1 MIVPV
6 KTGNHYKL
14 KKIDSWL
21 SRNDRMKQQSYTKQ
35 FILLSVL
42 LVILFFVNISLGSVS
57 IPLEDI
63 LKTITGNIPAKES
76 WEIIILNFRIPKA
89 ITAILVGSGLSICG
103 LLMQTLFRNPLAGP
117 FVLGISSGASLG
129 VAILILGSTVF
140 GGFLMANSISN
151 WSLPIAASLGA
162 FLVLTAII
170 IAANKVKDIMSILI
184 IGLMFGSL
192 TSAVISVLA
201 YFSEADQIQQYLF
214 WSFGSLGNLSWNE
227 LIVFAIIYTIGI
239 LGTISVIKPL
249 NSFLLGK
256 NYAKSLGINIKK
268 NRNIILLITSFLTG
282 VITAFS
288 GPIAFVGLAVP
299 HIARMI
305 FTTSNHKILIPAVII
320 LGAIVLLI
328 CDSIAQLPTSEF
340 TLPINAIT
348 SLFGAPIVI
357 WLLIRKKRI
366 FV

>member
-1 MIVPV
+1 MEQ
-6 KTGNHYKL
+6 KSYK
-14 KKIDSWL
+14 KH
-21 SRNDRMKQQSYTKQ
+21 

-42 LVILFFVNISLGSVS
+42 LLLLFAMNISLGSVS
-57 IPLEDI
+57 IPFKDI
-63 LKTITGNIPAKES
+63 LNTLLGATSAKES
-76 WEIIILNFRIPKA
+76 WQTIVLNFRLPKA
-89 ITAILVGSGLSICG
+89 ITAILVGSGLSVAG

-129 VAILILGSTVF
+129 VALLILGSSLF
-140 GGFLMANSISN
+140 GGVFLANSISN
-151 WSLPIAASLGA
+151 WYLPVASSLGA
-162 FLVLTAII
+162 FLVLSAVI
-170 IAANKVKDIMSILI
+170 IAANRVRNTMSILI

-201 YFSEADQIQQYLF
+201 YFSEAAQIQQFLF

-227 LIVFAIIYTIGI
+227 LIVFIVIYSIGMLATIAI
-239 LGTISVIKPL
+239 IKPL
-249 NSFLLGK
+249 NSFLLGE
-256 NYAKSLGINIKK
+256 NYAKSLGINVKK
-268 NRNIILLITSFLTG
+268 SRNIILLITSVLTG
-282 VITAFS
+282 VITAFA

-305 FTTSNHKILIPAVII
+305 FSTSNHKILIPAVVI
-320 LGAIVLLI
+320 LGAIIMLI
-328 CDSIAQLPTSEF
+328 CDAIAQLPTSEF

-357 WLLIRKKRI
+357 WLLIRKKKL

>member
-1 MIVPV
+1 MEN
-6 KTGNHYKL
+6 K
-14 KKIDSWL
+14 
-21 SRNDRMKQQSYTKQ
+21 SYTKH
-35 FILLSVL
+35 FILLSVV
-42 LVILFFVNISLGSVS
+42 LVILFFLNISFGSVS
-57 IPLEDI
+57 IPFKDI
-63 LKTITGNIPAKES
+63 FNSVFGGNVAKDS
-76 WEIIILNFRIPKA
+76 WETIVINFRIPKA
-89 ITAILVGSGLSICG
+89 ITAVLVGSGLSICG

-129 VAILILGSTVF
+129 VAILILGSSVF
-140 GGFLMANSISN
+140 GGFLLTTSLSN

-162 FLVLTAII
+162 FLVLSAVI
-170 IAANKVKDIMSILI
+170 IAANRVRNTMSILI

-201 YFSEADQIQQYLF
+201 YFSEAAQIQQYLF

-227 LIVFAIIYTIGI
+227 ITVFIIIYTIGI

-249 NSFLLGK
+249 NSFLLGE
-256 NYAKSLGINIKK
+256 NYAKSLGINVKRS
-268 NRNIILLITSFLTG
+268 RNIILLITSLLTG

-299 HIARMI
+299 HIARML
-305 FTTSNHKILIPAVII
+305 FSSSNHKILLPAVAVI
-320 LGAIVLLI
+320 GAIVLLI
-328 CDSIAQLPTSEF
+328 CDMIAQLPTSEF

-348 SLFGAPIVI
+348 SLFGAPVVI
-357 WLLIRKKRI
+357 WLLVRKKRI

>member
-1 MIVPV
+1 MS
-6 KTGNHYKL
+6 GG
-14 KKIDSWL
+14 
-21 SRNDRMKQQSYTKQ
+21 
-35 FILLSVL
+35 
-42 LVILFFVNISLGSVS
+42 IS
-57 IPLEDI
+57 
-63 LKTITGNIPAKES
+63 TKES
-76 WEIIILNFRIPKA
+76 WEAIIFNFRLPKA

-129 VAILILGSTVF
+129 VAILILGSSVF
-140 GGFLMANSISN
+140 GGFLLTKSTSN
-151 WSLPIAASLGA
+151 WSLPIAATLGA
-162 FLVLTAII
+162 LLVLSAVII
-170 IAANKVKDIMSILI
+170 SANKVKNTMSILI

-192 TSAVISVLA
+192 TSAIISVLA

-227 LIVFAIIYTIGI
+227 IFVFFIFYTIAI
-239 LGTISVIKPL
+239 LGTLSVIKPL
-249 NSFLLGK
+249 NSFLLGE
-256 NYAKSLGINIKK
+256 NYAKSLGINVKK
-268 NRNIILLITSFLTG
+268 SKNIILLITSILTG

-299 HIARMI
+299 HIARML
-305 FTTSNHKILIPAVII
+305 FASANHKILLPAVAII
-320 LGAIVLLI
+320 GAITLLI

-357 WLLIRKKRI
+357 WLLIRKKKI